1 MERAYLKW
9 INLGFF
15 PLLLAAC
22 VSQAPQQDF
31 DKQEAAKARVELG
44 LGYLVQQQVSQAKL
58 NLDKALS
65 YAPEYYL
72 VHSALAYYHQMQ
84 SEVEQAEQAYQ
95 TAIKLD
101 KNQGDTFNNYGTF
114 LCSHG
119 RFDEAYQQFQ
129 SALDTPNY
137 YHQAETYENIALCAL
152 SAQDIPR
159 FQQNLALLEKVS
171 PQRAASLRQF
181 Q

>member
-44 LGYLVQQQVSQAKL
+44 LGYLAQQQVSQAKL

-101 KNQGDTFNNYGTF
+101 KNQGDTFNNYGTL

-119 RFDEAYQQFQ
+119 RFDEAYKHFQ